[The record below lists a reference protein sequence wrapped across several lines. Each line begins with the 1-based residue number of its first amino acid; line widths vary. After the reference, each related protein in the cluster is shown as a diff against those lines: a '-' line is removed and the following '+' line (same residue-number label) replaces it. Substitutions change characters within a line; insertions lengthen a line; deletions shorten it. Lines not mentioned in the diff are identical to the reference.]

1 MSPGVL
7 ATFWAVSFLFV
18 ITPGVDWAYAIS
30 AGIHGRMVV
39 PAVSGM
45 VLGHLAATGLV
56 AAGVGALV
64 ANIPLALTILT
75 VIGAGYLLW
84 LGVGLIR
91 NPAAAATE
99 LTDTPDNAVQWI
111 LKGVGVSGL
120 NPKVFLLFLALL
132 PQFSDPESS
141 WPLPTQM
148 LTLGSIHIVSCGVVY
163 LLVGYG
169 SQIVLKTRPAAAKL
183 VSRTSGVAMTGIA
196 LLLMAEP
203 VIQKI

>member
-1 MSPGVL
+1 
-7 ATFWAVSFLFV
+7 
-18 ITPGVDWAYAIS
+18 
-30 AGIHGRMVV
+30 MVV